1 MAVMLRISRASLLAV
16 LLAESLLAVLV
27 PSGVSLPEP
36 VIVGAELASL
46 CVTAL
51 VTASAYGTFRAEIRD
66 GVDRRTALRRTVDRL
81 VPVQI
86 RRLLVFE
93 LKGMAS
99 VALWVAGRRNGV
111 PPGASALPY
120 AREQTPVLLVLLFVM
135 ILEAVCTEVLL
146 RGLGAPTGLRH
157 LFLVLDVYSV
167 FAVLAI
173 WAARVTRPHVVTS
186 DELRVRSGVFFD
198 LRIPRRLISSVRL
211 TRNYNERGLATV
223 EEGRLAVPMSS
234 QTTVVVEVTEPL
246 TVVRP
251 LGSRAQA
258 TTVCFFTDEPGAA
271 LAALRP
277 RDADETGEKD
287 RAGET
292 SGTGE
297 TDRIGDATADGTG
310 GSGTARLTPR

>member
-1 MAVMLRISRASLLAV
+1 MAVMLRISRAALLAL
-16 LLAESLLAVLV
+16 LLAESLLAVLI

-36 VIVGAELASL
+36 VTAVAELAAL

-51 VTASAYGTFRAEIRD
+51 VIASAYGIFRAEIRN
-66 GVDRRTALRRTVDRL
+66 GADRRTALRRTVHRL

-86 RRLLVFE
+86 RRLVVFE

-99 VALWVAGRRNGV
+99 VALWATGRRNGL
-111 PPGASALPY
+111 PRRASALPY

-146 RGLGAPTGLRH
+146 RGLGAPAGLRH

-211 TRNYNERGLATV
+211 TRKYNERALATV
-223 EEGRLAVPMSS
+223 EADRLAVPMSS
-234 QTTVVVEVTEPL
+234 QTNVVVEVTEPL

-258 TTVCFFTDEPGAA
+258 TTVCFFADEPGAA

-277 RDADETGEKD
+277 RDTDGTDGTAET
-287 RAGET
+287 AGT
-292 SGTGE
+292 DGTGQ
-297 TDRIGDATADGTG
+297 DNATADGTG